1 MSDLEN
7 LSNLEHLDELSKNA
21 IEKMESMEAIEMP
34 SDVQPVEKPDL
45 EVVKYDK
52 NISFRGGNCYCSCD
66 LTCTRA

>member
-1 MSDLEN
+1 MSELES

-21 IEKMESMEAIEMP
+21 IEKMESIEAIEMP
-34 SDVQPVEKPDL
+34 SEVQPVEKPDL
-45 EVVKYDK
+45 EVVKTDK

>member
-1 MSDLEN
+1 MSELEH

-21 IEKMESMEAIEMP
+21 IEKMESIEAIEMP
-34 SDVQPVEKPDL
+34 SEIQQVEKPDL
-45 EVVKYDK
+45 EVVKTDK